1 MILLAKSRMP
11 PKRLRSTSEVPL
23 KWRRKWRREKMKNAG
38 RENEGRR
45 GTRRDSERM
54 PGARDKASQ
63 QRIQEQTIKEGRRS
77 RVQIRF
83 GRNRQSLRIV
93 SALIRVKE

>member
-54 PGARDKASQ
+54 PGARDK
-63 QRIQEQTIKEGRRS
+63 EQAKGETGTKDKERTAETCPNIIWT
-77 RVQIRF
+77 Q
-83 GRNRQSLRIV
+83 
-93 SALIRVKE
+93 